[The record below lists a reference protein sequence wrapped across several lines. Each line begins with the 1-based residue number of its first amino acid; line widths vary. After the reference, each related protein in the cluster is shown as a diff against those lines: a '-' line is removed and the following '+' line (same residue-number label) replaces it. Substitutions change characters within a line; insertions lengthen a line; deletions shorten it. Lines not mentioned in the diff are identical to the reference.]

1 MTGADVSFVNGGGL
15 RAPIE
20 AGDVT
25 FNDIF
30 SVFPY
35 NNQVVT
41 VEITGQMLLDML
53 EMGVMNYPEE
63 NGSFPS
69 MSGATFSLNTRV
81 PTSVKTDENGFFTGV
96 DGEYR
101 VYGVKVLDKE
111 SGEYRD
117 LDLNKKYVLAG
128 FNYHLLSQ
136 GDGMAMLGDLEK
148 LQIIEVDEEDTS
160 ALRLKFPPSPRS
172 GNYPVIMD
180 GVGKTYGDHVVFKN
194 ASLTI
199 ERGDKV
205 AFVHNRQ
212 NDYGR

>member
-20 AGDVT
+20 AGEVT

-30 SVFPY
+30 SMFPF

-41 VEITGQMLLDML
+41 VEITGQTLFDML

-69 MSGATFSLNTRV
+69 MSGVTFSVNTAI
-81 PTSVKTDENGFFTGV
+81 PTSVKTDEKGIFTGV
-96 DGEYR
+96 DGDYR

-117 LDLNKKYVLAG
+117 LDLNKK
-128 FNYHLLSQ
+128 
-136 GDGMAMLGDLEK
+136 
-148 LQIIEVDEEDTS
+148 
-160 ALRLKFPPSPRS
+160 
-172 GNYPVIMD
+172 
-180 GVGKTYGDHVVFKN
+180 
-194 ASLTI
+194 
-199 ERGDKV
+199 
-205 AFVHNRQ
+205 
-212 NDYGR
+212 